1 MSEAAANERPA
12 EIVSEWDATV
22 TEQPAPAAHGAGP
35 VVDDAEYQRYLDALA
50 ASPLLTDENIRLRT
64 DEAAGVRRVL
74 GGAGAAGLAATV
86 LGAFAV
92 NTAHALA
99 AFEVG
104 VFTALAC
111 CLGAMF
117 HVMLLHSL
125 NASWA
130 VTVRRQLEN
139 VASLIWL
146 PLIGMLIAAGVE
158 LSTGGVLFQWL
169 RPENAGNYLLE
180 HKAAYLNPR
189 AFALRL
195 VIYAA
200 IWLVLATT
208 LYRRSIDQDITGDRW
223 QSRRNRRLSGLGL
236 LLFALTT
243 AFASFDFLMSMDFR
257 FFSTMWGVYYFAG
270 AAMSGA
276 ALVAVVLAV
285 LRTFGKLNG
294 VVTEEHFHDLGK
306 VLFAFIVFWAY
317 VSFSQYFL
325 IWYGNIPEE
334 TAWYLHRKTGGWNT
348 LFLLLIVGHFIV
360 PLLILVSRK
369 VKRSTLGLGLFGVL
383 MLVMQVLDMVYVVR
397 PMVYIDQPWA
407 PDPVGPAGWWL
418 DVAGVVGV
426 LGVFGYFLI
435 DRMTQAPLIPTKDPR
450 LGHALEHKNYV

>member
-1 MSEAAANERPA
+1 MGETAANQKKV
-12 EIVSEWDATV
+12 EIVSGWDGTV
-22 TEQPAPAAHGAGP
+22 TPQPEPASHGAGP
-35 VVDDAEYQRYLDALA
+35 VVDDAAYQRYLDALA
-50 ASPLLTDENIRLRT
+50 ASPLLTDENVRLNKG
-64 DEAAGVRRVL
+64 EVAGVRRVL
-74 GGAGAAGLAATV
+74 GGVGLVGLGATV
-86 LGAFAV
+86 LGVFAL
-92 NTAHALA
+92 NPAHALA

-111 CLGAMF
+111 CLGALF

-130 VTVRRQLEN
+130 ATVRRQLEN
-139 VASLIWL
+139 IASLIWL
-146 PLIGMLIAAGVE
+146 PLVGMLIIAGVE
-158 LSTGGVLFQWL
+158 LSVGGVLFQWL
-169 RPENAGNYLLE
+169 RPENSGNFLLE
-180 HKAAYLNPR
+180 HKSGYLNPR
-189 AFALRL
+189 GFALRL
-195 VIYAA
+195 VVYAG

-208 LYRRSIDQDITGDRW
+208 LYRRSVDQDVTGDRW

-243 AFASFDFLMSMDFR
+243 AFATFDFLMSMDFR

-270 AAMSGA
+270 AAMSA
-276 ALVAVVLAV
+276 VALAAVVLAA

-306 VLFAFIVFWAY
+306 ILFTFVVFWTY
-317 VSFSQYFL
+317 ISFSQYFL

-334 TAWYLHRKTGGWNT
+334 TAWFLYRKDGGWNT
-348 LFLLLIVGHFIV
+348 LFLLLIVGHFVV
-360 PLLILVSRK
+360 PLLILISRK
-369 VKRSTLGLGLFGVL
+369 IKRSTLGLGVFGVML
-383 MLVMQVLDMVYVVR
+383 LVMQVFDMVYVIR
-397 PMVYIDQPWA
+397 PMVYINQPWA

-418 DVAGVVGV
+418 DVAGLLGV
-426 LGVFGYFLI
+426 AGVFGYFLV